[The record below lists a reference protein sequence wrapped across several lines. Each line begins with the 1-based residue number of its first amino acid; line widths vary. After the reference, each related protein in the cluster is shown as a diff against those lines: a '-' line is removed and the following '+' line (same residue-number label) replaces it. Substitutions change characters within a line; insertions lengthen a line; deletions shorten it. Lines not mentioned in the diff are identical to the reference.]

1 VGVNLILNKSSTWI
15 LMGMHLVL
23 GMRETGIYVNT
34 LCSEGH
40 TYSARIFFIE
50 RKPSTQMFKC

>member
-1 VGVNLILNKSSTWI
+1 
-15 LMGMHLVL
+15 MGMHLVL